1 MIPVV
6 MSGGSGTRLWPLS
19 RKQKPKQ
26 FLPLLNKNTLFE
38 NTLLRLEGVSS
49 IESPIVVCNQD
60 HRFMVAEQLSGL
72 DLKDSLIILEP
83 EGRNTAPAIAAA
95 AIAAKSKQDDPLLLV
110 LSADHEIKN
119 VTVFQEAIAMAEKA
133 ALAGALVTFGI
144 VPQSPHTGYGY
155 IKANKQAGTTTFPVM
170 EFVEKPDQA
179 TAEQYVNSGDYF
191 WNSGMLMFKA
201 STLINELS
209 QFSPD
214 IVEAC
219 TEAVEKAL
227 SDLDFLRLDH
237 NAFSK
242 CPAVSIDYA
251 LMEKTHKAVVVP
263 LDAGWSDVGA
273 WSSLWELSD
282 KDSNNNVLNGDV
294 LVESVNDSYVHSEN
308 KLVSIIG
315 LDNLVVVETD
325 DAVLIADKNKVQD
338 IKLIINELKR
348 QNRDEINNHRKV
360 YRPWGYY
367 DSIDSG
373 DRFQVKR
380 IVVKPGEKLSVQMH
394 HHRAEHWIVVSG
406 TAKVTKGED
415 TFLVSENQ
423 STYIAIGETHALE
436 NPGNIPLEMI
446 EVQSGSYLGEDD
458 IVRFED
464 RYGRSD
470 D

>member
-1 MIPVV
+1 
-6 MSGGSGTRLWPLS
+6 
-19 RKQKPKQ
+19 
-26 FLPLLNKNTLFE
+26 
-38 NTLLRLEGVSS
+38 
-49 IESPIVVCNQD
+49 
-60 HRFMVAEQLSGL
+60 
-72 DLKDSLIILEP
+72 
-83 EGRNTAPAIAAA
+83 
-95 AIAAKSKQDDPLLLV
+95 
-110 LSADHEIKN
+110 
-119 VTVFQEAIAMAEKA
+119 
-133 ALAGALVTFGI
+133 
-144 VPQSPHTGYGY
+144 
-155 IKANKQAGTTTFPVM
+155 
-170 EFVEKPDQA
+170 
-179 TAEQYVNSGDYF
+179 
-191 WNSGMLMFKA
+191 MFKA